1 MIRRRPDL
9 LAIVVALLGT
19 LAVAAAFLGDLL
31 LSRGSELEVGER
43 RIQEFGI
50 MVGEHTARSF
60 EAVDILLREIATDL
74 SEVRRDWPAWDPRRG
89 YEYLAKRHSQ
99 SLPQLRDLILFDR
112 EGLQRFISTY
122 FPTPRINVRDRPY
135 FVAIEQGQAATTFG
149 PYIGRNSGR
158 YTYALARR
166 IEDGR
171 RNFAGVA
178 FAAIEPAYFQHFCWT
193 NRLADDFESVI
204 INARGQVIASCRP
217 TDLGKQATVVGT
229 QAEDTLYGGRLRGWL
244 PEAGVARGNGL
255 IASLSPVPGFADLR
269 VLTAIPTDTL
279 LVAWRLRFLQLGTL
293 FVLVSAV
300 LVAGGL
306 LVRRQIG
313 ELRAMADELAASRDQ
328 LEERV
333 RAATAEVS
341 RQRDEAETAS
351 KAKSRF
357 LAAASHD
364 LRQPLHALSLFA
376 ADLQHRLRGDSLAD
390 LPHVA
395 DQIAASTKTLAQL
408 FDALLDISRL
418 DVAGIAPDI
427 RPFALDRLLERVVAS
442 YQPAAVDRQQTLVF
456 RPTRLWAESDPL
468 MVERMVA
475 NLLAN
480 ALRYSGPGGHVLV
493 AARRRAGK
501 VLVEVRDNGP
511 GIAAEHQAAIFAE
524 FYQVGNR
531 ARETGRGLGLG
542 LSIVDRLAR
551 ALGVEV
557 RLRSAPGRGT
567 TFGLLL
573 AAARPLM
580 AANRTRPPEVPALHF
595 VGAGDDLR
603 AAMELARNWDYAISH
618 DPQATG
624 TPPAGRGHLVVVTL
638 ASLADVVAAI
648 VPPGTPVITL
658 ADTPGHSPPPG
669 NTYALPLPLR
679 PAGLRALLGQ
689 IQKTLA
695 KSTG

>member
-31 LSRGSELEVGER
+31 LSRESELAAGER
-43 RIQEFGI
+43 RVQEFGV
-50 MVGEHTARSF
+50 MLGEHTARSF
-60 EAVDILLREIATDL
+60 EAVDILLREIAADL
-74 SEVRRDWPAWDPRRG
+74 SDKPHDWERWDQRRG
-89 YEYLAKRHSQ
+89 YEYLAKRHSR

-112 EGLQRFISTY
+112 QGLQRFISTY

-135 FVAIEQGQAATTFG
+135 FVALEQGQAATTFG

-166 IEDGR
+166 IVDAR
-171 RNFAGVA
+171 RNFAGIA
-178 FAAIEPAYFQHFCWT
+178 FAAIEPAYFQHFCWA

-204 INARGQVIASCRP
+204 INAKGQVIASCRP
-217 TDLGKQATVVGT
+217 TDLGKQSPVVGT
-229 QAEDTLYGGRLRGWL
+229 EAVDTLHEGRLRGWL
-244 PEAGVARGNGL
+244 PADGVARGNGL

-269 VLTAIPTDTL
+269 VLTTIPADTL
-279 LVAWRLRFLQLGTL
+279 LAGWLLRFLQLGTL
-293 FVLVSAV
+293 FLLVSAV
-300 LVAGGL
+300 LIAGGL
-306 LVRRQIG
+306 LVRRQIS

-333 RAATAEVS
+333 RAATTAIS
-341 RQRDEAETAS
+341 RQKDEAETAS

-376 ADLQHRLRGDSLAD
+376 ADLQHRLRSGRPDE

-395 DQIAASTKTLAQL
+395 EQIAAAAGTLGEM

-427 RPFALDRLLERVVAS
+427 RPFALNRVLERVVTS
-442 YQPAAVDRQQTLVF
+442 FQPAAVDRKQTLVF
-456 RPTRLWAESDPL
+456 RPTTLWAESDPL
-468 MVERMVA
+468 LVERMVA
-475 NLLAN
+475 NLLSN
-480 ALRYSGPGGHVLV
+480 ALRYAGPGGRVLV

-524 FYQVGNR
+524 FYQVGNM

-551 ALGVEV
+551 ALGSEV
-557 RLRSAPGRGT
+557 RLRSAPGHGT
-567 TFGLLL
+567 TFGLLIE
-573 AAARPLM
+573 AARPLV
-580 AANRTRPPEVPALHF
+580 AASPQRPPPDVPAIHF

-603 AAMELARNWDYAISH
+603 AAMELARNWGYAISH
-618 DPQATG
+618 HPLATRM
-624 TPPAGRGHLVVVTL
+624 PPAVRGRLVVVTL
-638 ASLADVVAAI
+638 ASLADAVAAI
-648 VPPGTPVITL
+648 VPPATPVIAL
-658 ADTPGHSPPPG
+658 ADIPGYSPPQG
-669 NTYALPLPLR
+669 SYALPLPVR
-679 PAGLRALLGQ
+679 PARLRALLDQ
-689 IQKTLA
+689 LQRTLA